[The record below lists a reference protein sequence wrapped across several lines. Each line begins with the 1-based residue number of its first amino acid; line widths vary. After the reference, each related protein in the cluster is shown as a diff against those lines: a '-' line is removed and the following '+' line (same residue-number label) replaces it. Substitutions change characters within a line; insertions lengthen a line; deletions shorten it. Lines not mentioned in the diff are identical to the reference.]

1 MDVIYIKKAEHW
13 RIDALKLWCWRRLF
27 RVPWAARKSNQL
39 ILKEINP
46 KYSLE
51 ELMLKLKLLYFGH
64 LMKRADS
71 LEMTLLLGKTEG
83 KSRGRWQ
90 RTRWLDDT
98 CHWLNGHE
106 FEQAPGDCE
115 GQGSLVCYSPWG
127 HLESDM
133 TEWLN
138 NKNIF
143 SAGCRIVVPL
153 YSVVCLQGV
162 RLVQRLLPLS
172 PW

>member
-27 RVPWAARKSNQL
+27 RVLWAASRSNQS

-83 KSRGRWQ
+83 KRRGRWQ

-98 CHWLNGHE
+98 CPLTQRTWVWANSGSWWWTGKPGGLHPMGSQRIGHDWATELN
-106 FEQAPGDCE
+106 AIKICWK
-115 GQGSLVCYSPWG
+115 S
-127 HLESDM
+127 
-133 TEWLN
+133 
-138 NKNIF
+138 
-143 SAGCRIVVPL
+143 
-153 YSVVCLQGV
+153 
-162 RLVQRLLPLS
+162 
-172 PW
+172 

>member
-1 MDVIYIKKAEHW
+1 MDVVYIKKAEHW

-51 ELMLKLKLLYFGH
+51 ELLLKLKLLYFGH

-71 LEMTLLLGKTEG
+71 LEMILLLGKTEG
-83 KSRGRWQ
+83 KSRGRWL
-90 RTRWLDDT
+90 RTRLLDDT

-106 FEQAPGDCE
+106 FEQAPGGCE

-127 HLESDM
+127 HKESDM